1 MNILKKTGLF
11 AFVVLLAACSGSDTA
26 STAPPAKKADAGE
39 KKDFLFKDMK
49 DSMDATRDMKNLM
62 QKNQEAQKQEL
73 DKL

>member
-1 MNILKKTGLF
+1 MSILKKTGLF
-11 AFVVLLAACSGSDTA
+11 AFVILLAACSGSDTA
-26 STAPPAKKADAGE
+26 STAQQEKKTNAGE

-49 DSMDATRDMKNLM
+49 DSMDATKDMKNLM